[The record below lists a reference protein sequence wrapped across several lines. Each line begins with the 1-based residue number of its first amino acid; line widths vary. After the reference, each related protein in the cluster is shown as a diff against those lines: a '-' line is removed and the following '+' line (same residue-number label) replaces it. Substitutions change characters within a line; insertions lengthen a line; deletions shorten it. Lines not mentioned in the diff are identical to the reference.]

1 MMKNIINHKQLL
13 LFLIFPILAMTS
25 CEDFFNPKQDIL
37 IDEEALYSDWYE
49 YRAVAMGMY
58 GLQQNL
64 AEQLLVLGE
73 LRSDLVNITD
83 NAEAEMIEIY
93 NFNPSRVN
101 KYASPVNFFKLIA
114 ATNNLISKLQEN
126 HPNVMDPASPVT
138 NYDRLYGEALC
149 MRAWAYFNAV
159 RVYGKVPYIHESLTD
174 IKETQAYINSSE
186 TYIDSVH
193 IIFGIDGYSNDTIY
207 NEPVE
212 LEKKYYDQK
221 LVINHFTNELET
233 KVKAVGVDYA
243 LTNDDNTWGITVWN
257 THAMNALLGIMYLTD
272 GNLAEAAH
280 YFEEIVYF
288 QSNNRRYQLDETF
301 SRENWKNIF
310 TNIDNREHIY
320 TLWFNKSN
328 LQQNDF
334 QMMFEPTG
342 PHKYMLKPS
351 RQAVMFWESIWDNY
365 LLEGNNNQ
373 PWKAKTVT
381 RGRPGDFY
389 RGYQAGYVYM
399 RNNEIIRDSTV
410 QQMLILKSVGDDRS
424 ANTII
429 AGADTVIWKYS
440 IGKDTYSQ
448 DANFIIY
455 RAAGIHLWLAE
466 VYAFW
471 AFERQSGV
479 STFLSN
485 AVNIVND
492 GSNYATSSSRRQQ
505 GVRGRVGFADW
516 AFATGYRLIYDDR
529 LKIGNI
535 VYDRDPVTNEV
546 IGYRDF
552 TNKTFQLQLYL
563 EEQIMNERAR
573 ELAFEGERFY
583 DLMRVAKRRNDPS
596 FLAEKVSAKFPEGE
610 RDRIYNLLLD
620 ENNWYINYFE

>member
-1 MMKNIINHKQLL
+1 MKNNRIYKQLL
-13 LFLIFPILAMTS
+13 IVLILPVFLITS
-25 CEDFFNPKQDIL
+25 CEDFFNPEQDIL
-37 IDEEALYSDWYE
+37 IEEQALFKDWYE

-58 GLQQNL
+58 GLQQEL
-64 AEQLLVLGE
+64 TEQLFVLGE
-73 LRSDLVNITD
+73 LRGDLVNITD
-83 NAEAEMIEIY
+83 NAEADLVEIY
-93 NFNPSRVN
+93 NFKPSRDN

-126 HPNVMDPASPVT
+126 HPEVMDPSSPVN

-149 MRAWAYFNAV
+149 MRAWTYFNVV
-159 RVYGKVPYIHESLTD
+159 RIYGKVPYINESLTG
-174 IKETQAYINSSE
+174 IEETQAFINSSE

-193 IIFGIDGYSNDTIY
+193 IIFGTDGYSNDTLF
-207 NEPVE
+207 NEPIA

-221 LVINHFTNELET
+221 LVIDHFTNELET

-243 LTNDDNTWGITVWN
+243 LTNDDNTWEISVWN
-257 THAMNALLGIMYLTD
+257 THAMNALMGIMYLTD

-288 QSNNRRYQLDETF
+288 QSNNRRYQLDGTF
-301 SRENWKNIF
+301 SRNNWKSIF
-310 TNIDNREHIY
+310 TGIDNREHIY
-320 TLWFNKSN
+320 TIWFNKSS

-334 QMMFEPTG
+334 QMMFEPGG
-342 PHKYMLKPS
+342 PHKYMLKPTK
-351 RQAVMFWESIWDNY
+351 QAVMYWESIWDNY
-365 LLEGNNNQ
+365 LLEGNNDQ
-373 PWKAKTVT
+373 PWKAKTIKP
-381 RGRPGDFY
+381 GRPGDFY
-389 RGYQAGYVYM
+389 RGYNAAYVYM
-399 RNNEIIRDSTV
+399 QNNEIIRDSAV
-410 QQMLILKSVGDDRS
+410 QEMLILRSVGDDRS

-440 IGKDTYSQ
+440 IGKDIYSK
-448 DANFIIY
+448 DANYIIY

-485 AVNIVND
+485 AVNIIND
-492 GSNYATSSSRRQQ
+492 GSNYSTSSSRRQE
-505 GVRGRVGFADW
+505 GVRGRVGYADW
-516 AFATGYRLIYDDR
+516 AFASGYRLLYDDR

-535 VYDRDPVTNEV
+535 VYDRDPITNEV
-546 IGYRDF
+546 VGYRDF
-552 TNKTFQLQLYL
+552 TNKTLQLQLYL

-573 ELAFEGERFY
+573 ELGFEGERFY

-596 FLAEKVSAKFPEGE
+596 FLAEKVSAKFPAGD
-610 RDRIYNLLLD
+610 RDRIYNLLMD